1 MEKLHAAQPG
11 STYLAPWG
19 LPQSSSLA
27 LRILQGIW
35 KGPCHPGPT
44 PSHEKFC
51 EHLWQP
57 AWGKDKARGEQRPQ
71 LCLSLAPFSPS
82 ASLQGQ
88 VGQAAHQK
96 RLRNQ
101 GQPSPEQRTKE
112 QLGSESQ
119 GNSFPLSLLFP
130 SSPTSS
136 STDLNFFPSPILE
149 PQGSN
154 GGGGEGG
161 MVEQPWVIK

>member
-1 MEKLHAAQPG
+1 MEKPHEAQPG
-11 STYLAPWG
+11 SPYLAPWG

-35 KGPCHPGPT
+35 KGPCHPDPI

-57 AWGKDKARGEQRPQ
+57 AWGKDKARVEQGPQ
-71 LCLSLAPFSPS
+71 LCLSLVSVSPF
-82 ASLQGQ
+82 ASQEGQ
-88 VGQAAHQK
+88 VEQAAHQK
-96 RLRNQ
+96 RLLNQ
-101 GQPSPEQRTKE
+101 GQPSQARRTNE

-119 GNSFPLSLLFP
+119 GNPFPMSLLFP
-130 SSPTSS
+130 SSLTPT
-136 STDLNFFPSPILE
+136 STDLNFFPSPTLE

-154 GGGGEGG
+154 RVGGG
-161 MVEQPWVIK
+161 EQPWVIK